1 MAGGRDVSSREPNPV
16 AHLEGRTLLMV
27 GVVELLV
34 FRLSMLQ
41 VLLDALVDGAVLFD
55 KSFRDWVDRDPFV
68 VEHFQLASW
77 IEPIVSEERRDLG
90 GSMLS
95 IVIREFREGKY
106 VEPVV
111 LLVVA
116 KGSQILF
123 HDLIDTFRLAVRLR
137 VKGCRLVT
145 FDIPKFVEPRGKV
158 RSELSSSI

>member
-1 MAGGRDVSSREPNPV
+1 MI
-16 AHLEGRTLLMV
+16 
-27 GVVELLV
+27 GVVNLLV

-41 VLLDALVDGAVLFD
+41 VLLNALVDGAVLFD
-55 KSFRDWVDRDPFV
+55 KSFRDWVDRDFFG

-123 HDLIDTFRLAVRLR
+123 EDLVDTFRLTV
-137 VKGCRLVT
+137 
-145 FDIPKFVEPRGKV
+145 
-158 RSELSSSI
+158 